1 MHGTCYHDYHHTHRF
16 AAVWRDANTNL
27 FVILPCVH
35 CHQFMIDVHPDYVHH
50 TQVMLSHDVVVLL
63 ALLMLY
69 HDWW

>member
-1 MHGTCYHDYHHTHRF
+1 
-16 AAVWRDANTNL
+16 
-27 FVILPCVH
+27 VILPCVH